1 MNDTAA
7 LKEGFEP
14 KQGDEELCARLLTIT
29 DRDKV
34 NLFYNVLGAY
44 SGSTH
49 KEWANFREKVERF
62 LPRYERKGE

>member
-1 MNDTAA
+1 MNNPKAVMEA
-7 LKEGFEP
+7 FEP

-29 DRDKV
+29 DQDKIC
-34 NLFYNVLGAY
+34 LFYNVLGAY

-49 KEWANFREKVERF
+49 KEWQDFREKVERF